1 MVSSTDGVNNTAVG
15 YGTLSVTTGS
25 GNTAL
30 GSGSGN
36 GITTGS
42 YNVILGNYSGSAAP
56 ISATGSNYIVL
67 SDGLANVRAYWD
79 GANATFNGDL
89 TVSGTITGSLASAT
103 GLPLTTGVTGLLP
116 VANGGTA
123 SSTAATARTA
133 LSAAGSGA
141 VGSSALT
148 MTTARVLGRTT
159 ASTGAIEE
167 ITVGSGLTLASGALT
182 SPVKAWVR
190 FSVSAT
196 IPTIVAQY
204 NVASV
209 TRNSIGDY
217 TITFT
222 TGMSS
227 VNYSAITNTFAS
239 GTNLGCGTAIAYA
252 TGNVQI
258 NTTNSANNTLHDPV
272 DVNLVV
278 LM

>member
-1 MVSSTDGVNNTAVG
+1 VSTTVNAFGAASTAINIGH
-15 YGTLSVTTGS
+15 
-25 GNTAL
+25 
-30 GSGSGN
+30 
-36 GITTGS
+36 I
-42 YNVILGNYSGSAAP
+42 
-56 ISATGSNYIVL
+56 
-67 SDGLANVRAYWD
+67 
-79 GANATFNGDL
+79 
-89 TVSGTITGSLASAT
+89 SGTNTVKGATNFNQTVTLIAPVLGTPASGVATNLT
-103 GLPLTTGVTGLLP
+103 GLPLTTGVTGTLP
-116 VANGGTA
+116 IANGGTA
-123 SSTAATARTA
+123 SSTAANARTA

-148 MTTARVLGRTT
+148 MTTARLLGRTT

-167 ITVGSGLTLASGALT
+167 ITVGSGLTLSSGSLV

-196 IPTIVAQY
+196 IPTIEAQY

-222 TGMSS
+222 TGMPS

-239 GTNLGCGTAIAYA
+239 STNLGCGTAIAYA

-258 NTTNSANNTLHDPV
+258 NTTNSANNTLQDPA